1 MGFNRES
8 LYIKGYW
15 EESSREKKGG
25 RNKGRKEEK
34 EGSREGS
41 QEEGREWGGE
51 ERGERQER
59 EKIENRNRPC
69 KRSPSRSS
77 E

>member
-41 QEEGREWGGE
+41 QEEGREWGGDGVVGLARL
-51 ERGERQER
+51 RGRR
-59 EKIENRNRPC
+59 GWRAGFV
-69 KRSPSRSS
+69 S
-77 E
+77 EG